1 VLERCLQRLRQ
12 VNGPDFSVVVIDS
25 APNSSEAESVAT
37 RYVAQYVVSALTGLG
52 RARNIGTRAT
62 DADIIAY
69 LDDDMVPDT
78 HWLVSLIAEFSDKD
92 VMATTGPVLSLELA
106 DARAADLQL
115 AVALGPWGPHRF
127 QIGKTSRQWFE
138 RTIFGGIS
146 DGNIAMRHSAF
157 EKIKGFDER
166 LGRGATID
174 ISEEHHAFFKLVERN
189 FKIAYAPQAIIF
201 HPSSPLSRDV
211 FRKRMAD
218 TVAYAAFLA

>member
-157 EKIKGFDER
+157 EKIK
-166 LGRGATID
+166 
-174 ISEEHHAFFKLVERN
+174 LVERN